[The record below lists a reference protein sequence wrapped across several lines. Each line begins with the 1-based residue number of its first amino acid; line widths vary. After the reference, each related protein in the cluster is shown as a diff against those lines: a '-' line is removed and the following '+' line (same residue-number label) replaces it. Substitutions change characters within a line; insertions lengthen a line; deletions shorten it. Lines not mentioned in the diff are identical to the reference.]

1 MTQTRH
7 HGRWTME
14 DRFASTWHY
23 LPVEVPPG
31 ACGIR
36 VELEYERSG
45 AVLDLG
51 CIGPG
56 GFRGWSGSAR
66 QSFVITADAATPG
79 YLPGELE
86 PGTWQV
92 ILGLH
97 QLSSAGTSYRLL
109 AEVTSTRGALQPE
122 PVPGTPPLPDR
133 PPRRVLPARD
143 GRRWLAGDLHIHTVH
158 SDGALPVAGVARL
171 AAGRGLDFAAITDHN
186 TVSHHAELPARS
198 EEHTSELQS
207 RRDLVCRLLLEK
219 KKKKKKKIN
228 KKKKK
233 KKKTKNKKKKIKK

>member
-1 MTQTRH
+1 MAQTRH
-7 HGRWTME
+7 RGRWTLE
-14 DRFASTWHY
+14 HRFASAWHY

-31 ACGIR
+31 ASGLR
-36 VELEYERSG
+36 VELDYERNG
-45 AVLDLG
+45 AVVDLG

-56 GFRGWSGSAR
+56 GFRGWSGGAR
-66 QSFVITADAATPG
+66 RSFVITADAATPG

-133 PPRRVLPARD
+133 PP
-143 GRRWLAGDLHIHTVH
+143 GRR
-158 SDGALPVAGVARL
+158 ARSRFCRDHRPQHGQPSCGTP
-171 AAGRGLDFAAITDHN
+171 GRLRS
-186 TVSHHAELPARS
+186 VRHHARARPGS
-198 EEHTSELQS
+198 DDRS
-207 RRDLVCRLLLEK
+207 RSCG
-219 KKKKKKKIN
+219 
-228 KKKKK
+228 
-233 KKKTKNKKKKIKK
+233 